1 VRIVRTLRR
10 IYVASGLRALLPSR
24 LKNSGRGVW
33 SGAARAVGYPIS
45 SPQVPRPALSRGRV
59 RMRLSHVLLGC
70 DLNARYLES
79 WPLVSRAWEEVAGL
93 DPVLVLV
100 ADETAV
106 PEWLRGDRRVRPF
119 APVEGVHTA
128 FQSQC
133 VRLLYP
139 ALLDA
144 PGAVLISDMELVPM
158 RPGYFHDSVA
168 GIDERFFVPYRGDI
182 FLHREEIAIPY
193 NAARPATWAELFGIA
208 GEEDVRR
215 RLAGWAGGVSYEG
228 VRGGSGWYTDQLVL
242 YRTVLPWGEAT
253 GRLWLLDDQFT
264 GYNRLERAEV
274 EGAAEVPD
282 RVRRNIRARRYTDF
296 NSCIP
301 HGTFAGVNETVLELA
316 LESLR
321 APLARLS
328 RAAASRRPS
337 SRSGR
342 AAR

>member
-1 VRIVRTLRR
+1 MRVVRALRR
-10 IYVASGLRALLPSR
+10 AYVSSGLRGLLPSR

-33 SGAARAVGYPIS
+33 VRAARAVGYPIS
-45 SPQVPRPALSRGRV
+45 SPQVPRPALSRRRA

-70 DLNARYLES
+70 DLNPRYLES
-79 WPLVSRAWEEVAGL
+79 WPLVSRAWEEVAQL
-93 DPVLVLV
+93 EPVLVLV
-100 ADETAV
+100 ADEDAAPPGLV
-106 PEWLRGDRRVRPF
+106 LDPRVRLF
-119 APVEGVHTA
+119 APLPGVHTA

-139 ALLDA
+139 ALVDA

-158 RPGYFHDSVA
+158 RPGYFHDAVA
-168 GIDERFFVPYRGDI
+168 GVDERFFVPYRGDI

-193 NAARPATWAELFGIA
+193 NAARPETWAEIFGV
-208 GEEDVRR
+208 GDQDDVHR
-215 RLAGWAGGVSYEG
+215 RLAEWASGVSYEG

-242 YRTVLPWGEAT
+242 YRTLLPWGEAT

-274 EGAAEVPD
+274 EGEAEVPD
-282 RVRRNIRARRYTDF
+282 EVRRKIRSRRYTDF

-301 HGTFAGVNETVLELA
+301 HSRFAGVNEAVLELA

-321 APLARLS
+321 APRARLS